1 MGAKRLLGA
10 AAGAVLLLAAL
21 LFIAL
26 SGSDQGEALEGTRLG
41 QEGEKLL
48 LFAEGDAGPYVV
60 YRQGSGGFFLRA
72 DPSTGDTVRAE
83 SSGPVLGAACQG
95 GPLFVFRED
104 GPFVSAVEFDQDLKE
119 RGICTPPLV
128 DGVLFFDC
136 TSQGDAYVVAKPDA
150 NTLELYGRDGGIVWK
165 RTFPKKITWM
175 QVAQDGGLWLCA
187 GDTLYRGDSL
197 APEDLEPVMGGAP
210 LQAVSRD
217 AYIGADGFLWRV
229 KDGQAE
235 PALEGPFSPFLCCA
249 CEGGVLYAGS
259 GGLVTRRLWD
269 GSAAGTFQVAGE
281 VVALTEKSVLY
292 RADGQIF
299 CAALSF
305 REDEPT
311 PSLPPTAEPSQPPE
325 ESASPEPS
333 QPEGPV
339 SPGPSISPSST
350 PSPSPSPSLPEV
362 DLPDFQDGYMFVSES
377 MTLSRLRE
385 LYMPQE
391 LSLYTASG
399 EPVAEGRLATGMRA
413 VLEQEYLLVVRGDCD
428 GSGAVNSRDVL
439 RGQEILLQGSGSTQE
454 VFFLAADVDSDG
466 EVTTNDLLWIAGHF
480 T

>member
-1 MGAKRLLGA
+1 MGAKGLWGA

-21 LFIAL
+21 LFVVL
-26 SGSDQGEALEGTRLG
+26 SGSGQGEAPAGVPLG
-41 QEGEKLL
+41 QEGEELL

-72 DPSTGDTVRAE
+72 DPSTGDTARAE

-95 GPLFVFRED
+95 GLLFIFRED
-104 GPFVSAVEFDQDLKE
+104 GPFLSVEGFNKDLEKQ
-119 RGICTPPLV
+119 GTYDPPLLREEIL
-128 DGVLFFDC
+128 LFDY
-136 TSQGDAYVVAKPDA
+136 TSQGTVYIVPKADPS
-150 NTLELYGRDGGIVWK
+150 TLTLYKLGNSMWTK
-165 RTFPKKITWM
+165 TFPGKITWM
-175 QVAQDGGLWLCA
+175 EVAPDGSLWLYA
-187 GDTLYRGDSL
+187 GDILYRGGSL
-197 APEDLEPVMGGAP
+197 APDSLEPVTGGAP
-210 LQAVSRD
+210 RQAVSSD
-217 AYIGADGFLWRV
+217 AYIGEDGFLWRV

-249 CEGGVLYAGS
+249 CEGGLLHAGS

-269 GSAAGTFQVAGE
+269 GSAAGTCRVAGE

-292 RADGQIF
+292 RADGQVF

-311 PSLPPTAEPSQPPE
+311 PSTVPSPSLQPE

-333 QPEGPV
+333 QPEEPV
-339 SPGPSISPSST
+339 SPGPSISPSSL
-350 PSPSPSPSLPEV
+350 PSPSPSPGLPDV
-362 DLPDFQDGYMFVSES
+362 DLPGFRDGYMFVSES
-377 MTLSRLRE
+377 MTLTRLRE
-385 LYMPQE
+385 LFKPQE

-399 EPVAEGRLATGMRA
+399 KPVAEGRLATGMRA
-413 VLEQEYLLVVRGDCD
+413 VLDQEYLLVVRGDCD

-466 EVTTNDLLWIAGHF
+466 EVTTNDLLWIAGHS